1 MGEHL
6 NVMAVHVR
14 MLAGRTGAEA
24 TAGATLMQARAHL
37 SEKAWSAWVER
48 EIAISLDRAR
58 ELMASA
64 ERAGASLDSLK
75 PPEI

>member
-14 MLAGRTGAEA
+14 TLAERAGSEA
-24 TAGATLMQARAHL
+24 TAGVTLMQARAHL
-37 SEKAWSAWVER
+37 SEKAWRAWVER
-48 EIAISLDRAR
+48 EIAISVERAR